1 MIRIIVLFLL
11 LALAV
16 VNAFKSH
23 NMVIKYKSSNKQ
35 FMISSDDNN
44 NDIIS
49 NENNNNKNNNK
60 NNNNQPMRYGLIG
73 LSSLGAIET
82 GYLTVAKLSSIP
94 LLSNFCSSTSSS
106 CNDVLSSPYS
116 VIPGINIPLSLLAFI
131 GYMSITIMASY
142 PILNKSENEIENK
155 FNSAILFT
163 STAMAAFSLYLM
175 MILTFVLQD
184 SCNFCYLSAFLS
196 TSMALLSWNSRI
208 EPNPTKAAVVTS
220 SSVALTAISSAFLFY
235 TTSIFTMPDAANA
248 LNSRGPDSQDMK
260 QAVEALKKI
269 KAQEEEI
276 KAAPKRPPDI
286 TKHSNDAALK
296 VAAKLKNMNAKMYGA
311 YWCSHCY
318 NQKQTLGIEA
328 YESFEYIE
336 CDKEGENSQNALCKS
351 KKVPGYPTWEIA
363 GELYPGEKDIDEL
376 EKLLTSIEKNKDLFK
391 D

>member
-1 MIRIIVLFLL
+1 
-11 LALAV
+11 
-16 VNAFKSH
+16 
-23 NMVIKYKSSNKQ
+23 
-35 FMISSDDNN
+35 
-44 NDIIS
+44 
-49 NENNNNKNNNK
+49 
-60 NNNNQPMRYGLIG
+60 
-73 LSSLGAIET
+73 
-82 GYLTVAKLSSIP
+82 
-94 LLSNFCSSTSSS
+94 
-106 CNDVLSSPYS
+106 
-116 VIPGINIPLSLLAFI
+116 
-131 GYMSITIMASY
+131 
-142 PILNKSENEIENK
+142 
-155 FNSAILFT
+155 
-163 STAMAAFSLYLM
+163 
-175 MILTFVLQD
+175 
-184 SCNFCYLSAFLS
+184 
-196 TSMALLSWNSRI
+196 MALLSWNSRI